1 MNHKICVIGLGYVGL
16 PLAIEFSKKYKTIG
30 FDKKESR
37 INQLLENMD
46 VTGEISCNDLKCSAL
61 NFTTLKEDI
70 EDYNVYIIAVPTP
83 IDSSKNP
90 DLKFLKSASR
100 LVGEV
105 IKKEDIVIYESTVYP
120 GCTMEDCVPILEK
133 YSSLKLNED
142 FFVATVQRELIQET
156 RKGL

>member
-1 MNHKICVIGLGYVGL
+1 MCYWSWIYGL

-100 LVGEV
+100 
-105 IKKEDIVIYESTVYP
+105 ISWRSDKKEDIVIYESQSIQGVQWT
-120 GCTMEDCVPILEK
+120 DCVPILEK

-142 FFVATVQRELIQET
+142 FCGYRSREN
-156 RKGL
+156 